1 LIASDGTIVSCVVLR
16 RILCALH
23 VGVIGGIHAGMC
35 LCFGGN
41 FVCQKNV
48 VCESGQ
54 VKDCL
59 HVKTRMV
66 PLCLMDVTTCVP
78 ELHGSTPLFPRLNAY
93 VFSDIQLSLLNSIHL
108 QTEHACEAVQ

>member
-1 LIASDGTIVSCVVLR
+1 VLCTLVLLAEFMLGCACVLV
-16 RILCALH
+16 
-23 VGVIGGIHAGMC
+23 V
-35 LCFGGN
+35 N

-66 PLCLMDVTTCVP
+66 SLCLMDVTTCVP